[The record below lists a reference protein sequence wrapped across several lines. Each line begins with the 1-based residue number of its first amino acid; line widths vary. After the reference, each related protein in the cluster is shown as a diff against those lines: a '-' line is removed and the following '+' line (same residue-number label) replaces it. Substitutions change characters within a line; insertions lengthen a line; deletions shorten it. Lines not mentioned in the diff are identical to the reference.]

1 MIARTHAAHEAA
13 TILMSDM
20 TVDLAAV
27 TTTKTTWS
35 ATAATTAM
43 SLAIPSQKG
52 SGSESEMP
60 LLHGLAV
67 LMS

>member
-1 MIARTHAAHEAA
+1 MIAHTHAAHEAA
-13 TILMSDM
+13 TIQMSDM

-35 ATAATTAM
+35 VTAATTAM
-43 SLAIPSQKG
+43 SLAIPSQKE
-52 SGSESEMP
+52 SESEMP